1 VIDYRILQDQATG
14 TYIILAD
21 RLSTLAYT
29 ATTLQMGLTYK
40 FKVQSRN
47 AFGFS
52 LDSNEVSILQ
62 AEKPLVPIAPTTI
75 VVTDTYVIIQWVAPS
90 NQGSSITAYTISI
103 LTNDG
108 VTFATDTINCNGSN
122 Q

>member
-1 VIDYRILQDQATG
+1 MTKGAAEGGTPVIDYRIWQDQSTG

-21 RLSTLAYT
+21 HLITLTYT

-52 LDSNEVSILQ
+52 LDSNIVTILQ
-62 AEKPLVPIAPTTI
+62 AEKLLVPTAPTTI
-75 VVTDTYVIIQWVAPS
+75 VVRDTSVII
-90 NQGSSITAYTISI
+90 
-103 LTNDG
+103 
-108 VTFATDTINCNGSN
+108 
-122 Q
+122 

>member
-14 TYIILAD
+14 NYIILAD
-21 RLSTLAYT
+21 RLTTLAYT

-75 VVTDTYVIIQWVAPS
+75 VVTDTYVII
-90 NQGSSITAYTISI
+90 
-103 LTNDG
+103 
-108 VTFATDTINCNGSN
+108 
-122 Q
+122 

>member
-1 VIDYRILQDQATG
+1 MIDYRIWQDQATG

-21 RLSTLAYT
+21 RLTTLTYT

-62 AEKPLVPIAPTTI
+62 AEKPLVPNAPTTI
-75 VVTDTYVIIQWVAPS
+75 VVSDTSVIV
-90 NQGSSITAYTISI
+90 
-103 LTNDG
+103 
-108 VTFATDTINCNGSN
+108 
-122 Q
+122 